1 MTYPQTNITCAIK
14 DVKRR
19 IKWEKKEKKRLK
31 KEREKLSRRE
41 EAVERSEKHF
51 SYVSTT
57 KDRCLTNIS
66 YKQTSEFYD
75 TPEWK
80 SCRDQYLDSRGEN
93 RSCDCCGRI
102 PDPDWK
108 PVKPNRNRPQ
118 WEKDK
123 LKYEWQ
129 CNRPLLVD
137 HKLPVKYYWG
147 LRLTPSN
154 FQLLCGVCN
163 EKKMNDIFSTHHK
176 RVMES
181 STGNVKTDKGVKHIE
196 LLKVIK
202 K

>member
-51 SYVSTT
+51 SYVSTSE
-57 KDRCLTNIS
+57 DRRETNIS
-66 YKQTSEFYD
+66 YKRTRAFYA

-80 SCRDQYLDSRGEN
+80 SCRNQYLESRGEKI
-93 RSCDCCGRI
+93 CDCCGRI
-102 PDPDWK
+102 PDPNYRR
-108 PVKPNRNRPQ
+108 VKPDRNRPQ
-118 WEKDK
+118 WEKNK
-123 LKYEWQ
+123 LEYEFQ
-129 CNRPLLVD
+129 CNRILVD

-163 EKKMNDIFSTHHK
+163 GKKMNEINSTHYE

>member
-1 MTYPQTNITCAIK
+1 MTYPHTNITCAIK
-14 DVKRR
+14 DVKLR

-31 KEREKLSRRE
+31 KEREKLSRRK
-41 EAVERSEKHF
+41 EAVGRSDKHF
-51 SYVSTT
+51 SYVSTSE
-57 KDRCLTNIS
+57 DRRKTNIP
-66 YKQTSEFYD
+66 YEKTRAFYN

-80 SCRDQYLDSRGEN
+80 SCRNQYLDSRGEN

-102 PDPDWK
+102 PDPNYRR
-108 PVKPNRNRPQ
+108 VKADKNRPQ
-118 WEKDK
+118 WEKNK
-123 LKYEWQ
+123 LAFEFQ
-129 CNRPLLVD
+129 CNRILVD

-163 EKKMNDIFSTHHK
+163 EKKMNEINSTHYK